1 MKIFLIQPP
10 IQDFYQTSIRTQP
23 IGLAYLAASL
33 QKNGHEIGILDG
45 QTGRKKSIPIPSDL
59 SYLRDFYPFD
69 NRSPFKLYS
78 GYYHFGMGWE
88 EIRKKIEDSKADV
101 FGISSNFT
109 PYHEEALKIARM
121 IKEWDEKKIVV
132 MGGAHASCD
141 PEGVLKS
148 PWVDYVV
155 MGEGEIRFPLLLE
168 AIEKGGIEEIDGIGF
183 RRNGEIRT
191 NPLETFVQ
199 DLDHLP
205 HPARELLNLDRYR
218 MRKKRSTMI
227 ITSRG
232 CPHRCAYCSTHLVM
246 GDSFRKRSP
255 ETILQ
260 EMGECRNRYGIEV
273 FDIEDDNFTYDQIRA
288 KKLMQLII
296 QNFGEERIELTAMN
310 GISFASLD
318 GELLRLM
325 KKAGFKTVNLSFVT
339 TDFSI
344 KERMKR
350 PGLTVDFKEV
360 VNQAEEV
367 GLHVVAYAIWGMPG
381 QTVEE
386 MVDTLISLMGMRV
399 LIGPSIYYPTPG
411 TLLFERC
418 KKEGRLPS
426 YPSQWRSSAI
436 PIETAEFSRIDIVT
450 LLGLVRI
457 TNFIKGK
464 MDEGEMKDGIT
475 WKELY
480 RILNDRKGREVWIDL
495 LLLFLSEKSFFTL
508 RKDSSRKD
516 SRKEVA
522 ILKESR
528 SERVLDY
535 FFKKAWDKPVFR
547 SRNH

>member
-1 MKIFLIQPP
+1 MKILLIQPP
-10 IQDFYQTSIRTQP
+10 VQDFYQTSIRTQP

-33 QKNGHEIGILDG
+33 RKNGHEVWILDG
-45 QTGRKKSIPIPSDL
+45 QTGKKKSIPIPPDL

-69 NRSPFKLYS
+69 DRSPFKLYS

-88 EIRKKIEDSKADV
+88 EIRKKIEASKADV

-109 PYHEEALKIARM
+109 PYHEEALKIARI

-168 AIEKGGIEEIDGIGF
+168 AVEKGSIEEIDGIGF
-183 RRNGEIRT
+183 RKNGEVRI

-205 HPARELLNLDRYR
+205 HPARDLLDLDRYR

-232 CPHRCAYCSTHLVM
+232 CPHQCTYCSTHLVM
-246 GDSFRKRSP
+246 GDSFRKRPP

-260 EMGECRNRYGIEV
+260 EMVECRNRYGIEV
-273 FDIEDDNFTYDQIRA
+273 FDVEDDNFTYDQTRA
-288 KKLMQLII
+288 KKLMQLIV
-296 QNFGEERIELTAMN
+296 QTFGEEGIELTAMN
-310 GISFASLD
+310 GLSFASLD
-318 GELLRLM
+318 GELLRWM
-325 KKAGFKTVNLSFVT
+325 KRAGFKAVNLSFVT
-339 TDFSI
+339 TDFSV

-386 MVDTLISLMGMRV
+386 MVDTLVYLMGMRV

-411 TLLFERC
+411 TILFERC
-418 KKEGRLPS
+418 KKEGMLPS

-436 PIETAEFSRIDIVT
+436 PVETEEFSRIDIVT
-450 LLGLVRI
+450 LLGLARV

-464 MDEGEMKDGIT
+464 MDEGEIKDGIT
-475 WKELY
+475 WKELDQ
-480 RILNDRKGREVWIDL
+480 ILTDRKGKEVWIDL
-495 LLLFLSEKSFFTL
+495 LLLFLNEKAFFTL
-508 RKDSSRKD
+508 RKNPG
-516 SRKEVA
+516 KEVA
-522 ILKESR
+522 ILKENR

-535 FFKKAWDKPVFR
+535 FFKKAWDKPVLR
-547 SRNH
+547 TRNH